1 MSVQQQA
8 ARDAAELV
16 IADPGDA
23 KTIGGGGGAGYRCNL
38 TTGASNETRTLA
50 DPTQDGETLTITLK
64 TDGGGNC
71 DITPATAGLR
81 PASFGGLTTTLARA
95 DFDVAGDTLTLRA
108 VNVGGTLKW
117 SAVELAGAILSS

>member
-16 IADPGDA
+16 IADPGDG

-38 TTGASNETRTLA
+38 TTGATAETRTLA

-64 TDGGGNC
+64 THGGGNC
-71 DITPATAGLR
+71 DITPATVGLR
-81 PASFGGLTTTLARA
+81 CNTYESVTTTLDRA
-95 DFDVAGDTLTLRA
+95 DFDVNGDTLTVRA

-117 SAVELAGAILSS
+117 SAVEVAGAILS